1 VTTSD
6 GPTEPVNFG
15 DGSDSDATQ
24 PVPRPQP
31 HQQGPPPHPPL
42 SIVHMEPPHGTDHAR
57 ADAPVTVRF
66 SGPIA
71 ESTLTQDSFHVYRQ
85 GTDIPI
91 PATVLYDPQTQTAT
105 LQPDSGLER
114 GAAYTAVVRGGLSG
128 VAPPSGP
135 VMPSD
140 TAWSFTTA
148 KGSNRGLIIGGV
160 VAVLAVAGILA
171 AVLATRGGG
180 DSSPSVQPE
189 SIDFGDQALGQ
200 RSGSRS
206 VQVTNPT
213 NDAIVIRSVGFTG
226 ADSSDFA
233 FAGPRTCV
241 AGASV
246 AKDASCTVSVSFAP
260 TKQGTRTAGLAIA
273 LNDGSNLN
281 VALSGNGT
289 GQATAVASTSQLSF
303 GSVTVGGA
311 AATQQATITNTG
323 NAPLPV
329 QKVSV
334 GGANAG
340 DFTLAKGTT
349 CVAGTPVPAS
359 GNCVV
364 AVSFAPA
371 ATGDRSATLSVASGS
386 DSAATLQIALSGTG
400 VGQAQG
406 ALTPPQADFSST
418 DVGATS
424 QATTF
429 TLASSGTADLS
440 ITTIAIEGASPRS
453 FEVTPAGS
461 CTSGGSVTSGS
472 SCTVQVAFAPI
483 AAGAVTATLSV
494 VAGGDEFSA
503 PLSGTGVAPPAATT
517 TTTAP
522 RGQG

>member
-1 VTTSD
+1 MTTSD
-6 GPTEPVNFG
+6 GPTEPVNSG

-24 PVPRPQP
+24 PTPVPPG
-31 HQQGPPPHPPL
+31 HQQGPPPRPPL
-42 SIVHMEPPHGTDHAR
+42 SIVHIEPAHGTDHAR
-57 ADAPVTVRF
+57 ADAPITVRF

-71 ESTLTQDSFHVYRQ
+71 ESTLTPDSFQVYRQ

-105 LQPDSGLER
+105 LQPESGLER
-114 GAAYTAVVRGGLSG
+114 GAAYTAMVRGGLSG
-128 VAPPSGP
+128 VTALSGP
-135 VMPSD
+135 VMPID

-148 KGSNRGLIIGGV
+148 KGSNKGLIIGGLVAV
-160 VAVLAVAGILA
+160 VAIAAILV
-171 AVLATRGGG
+171 AVLATRGGDDG
-180 DSSPSVQPE
+180 SPSVQPE

-200 RSGSRS
+200 RSGSQS
-206 VQVTNPT
+206 VKVTNPT
-213 NDAIVIRSVGFTG
+213 NDAIVILSVGFTG
-226 ADSSDFA
+226 TDANDYVL
-233 FAGPRTCV
+233 AGSRTCV

-246 AKDASCTVSVSFAP
+246 AKDASCAVGVSFVP
-260 TKQGTRTAGLAIA
+260 RKQGTRTAGLVIA

-334 GGANAG
+334 GGANPG

-349 CVAGTPVPAS
+349 CMSGTPVPAS
-359 GNCVV
+359 GSCVV

-371 ATGDRSATLSVASGS
+371 ATGDRSATLSVASGG
-386 DSAATLQIALSGTG
+386 DNATTLQIALSGTG

-406 ALTPPQADFSST
+406 ALTPSQTDFGSA

-424 QATTF
+424 PPTTF
-429 TLASSGTADLS
+429 TLNSSGTADLP
-440 ITTIAIEGASPRS
+440 ITTIAIQGASPRS
-453 FEVTPAGS
+453 FELTSAGS
-461 CTSGGSVTSGS
+461 CKSGGSVASGS
-472 SCTVQVAFAPI
+472 SCTVQVVFAPI

-494 VAGGDEFSA
+494 VAGGEEFSA
-503 PLSGTGVAPPAATT
+503 PLSGTGVEPPAT

-522 RGQG
+522 